1 MTTPAAVPNW
11 PDLLR
16 NPPADGHF
24 VQVYQDEVFLC
35 QAVCEYVRTGLSRG
49 EGVIIIARPSHAA
62 AFVQQL
68 ENDGVGARA
77 AVAAGQ
83 LVVLDAEETLARF
96 TAQGMPD
103 WQSFHAL
110 IGGVMAKLRLDYPAV
125 RAYGEMVD
133 VLWQRGEREA
143 ALRLEEFWNDIAKLQ
158 TFSLLC
164 AYAMDP
170 LDPSAYGGPLE
181 CVCKVHTHLIPA
193 HDYGRF
199 NDAVLEAS
207 REVLDQP
214 LSEMLLSM
222 AQRHAPSTDMPQGQ
236 ATLLWLKRNMPR
248 TADKV
253 LAQTKEQLRRATAG
267 SATA

>member
-1 MTTPAAVPNW
+1 MPSAQSNW

-24 VQVYQDEVFLC
+24 VQVYQDPVFLC
-35 QAVCEYVRTGLSRG
+35 QAVCEYLRTGLSRG
-49 EGVIIIARPSHAA
+49 EGAIIIARPSHTA

-68 ENDGVGARA
+68 ENDGVAARDA
-77 AVAAGQ
+77 IAAGQ
-83 LVVLDAEETLARF
+83 LVMLDAEETLARF

-110 IGGVMAKLRLDYPAV
+110 IGGVIAKLRLNYPAV

-133 VLWQRGEREA
+133 LLWQRGERDA
-143 ALRLEEFWNDIAKLQ
+143 ALRVEEFWNDIAKLQ

-170 LDPSAYGGPLE
+170 LDPTAYGGPLE
-181 CVCKVHTHLIPA
+181 CVCRVHTHLIPA

-199 NDAVLEAS
+199 NEAVLEAS
-207 REVLDQP
+207 RDVLDQP
-214 LSEMLLSM
+214 LSDMLLSM
-222 AQRHAPSTDMPQGQ
+222 AQRHAPSTEMPQGQ

-253 LAQTKEQLRRATAG
+253 LTRARQRLGAS
-267 SATA
+267 SA